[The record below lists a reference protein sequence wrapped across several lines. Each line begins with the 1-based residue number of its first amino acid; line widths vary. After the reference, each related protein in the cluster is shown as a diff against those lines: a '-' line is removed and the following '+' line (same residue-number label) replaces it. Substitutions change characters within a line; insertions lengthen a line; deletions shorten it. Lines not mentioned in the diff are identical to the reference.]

1 MVDPDEAGLVE
12 PELVEGEE
20 YLYDEDEQEE
30 Y

>member
-1 MVDPDEAGLVE
+1 MDPDQVGLDEQGV
-12 PELVEGEE
+12 VEGEE